1 MTGTP
6 SRPDGGREAGIR
18 VLHVDDEPRFLDLA
32 ATYLERLDEAFS
44 VRSETDVETALGI
57 LTNDAERIDCVVSD
71 YEMPGGDGLGFLKR
85 VREAGSDVPFVLFTG
100 KGSEE
105 IASEAISA
113 GATDYIQK
121 QTGSDQYAV
130 LANRIRNAVDQ
141 HRARRALAASQERL
155 SRYIEQSPLGTIEYD
170 ETFRIERVNPAT
182 EEILGYDAEELVG
195 GTWLPFVP
203 RELHR
208 HVAALERDL
217 LSDKGGYSSVNE
229 NVRRHGERIRCVWH
243 NQVVTDDDG
252 DVIRVFSQF
261 EDVTEK
267 TERKREIERTNAV
280 LSTVLDTLPVGML
293 VEDADRRVIRVNE
306 RLYDIFGLPGDPSD
320 ASGRDCERFAVEI
333 SDLCADPDGFVERVD
348 AILADREP
356 VEGEPIDLA
365 DGRTLG
371 RTYRPIDL
379 PDGQGHLWAYRDV
392 TDQRDQ

>member
-18 VLHVDDEPRFLDLA
+18 VLHVDDEPSFLDLA
-32 ATYLERLDEAFS
+32 ATYLERLDAEFR
-44 VRSETDVETALGI
+44 VRSETDVEAALDVLGDD
-57 LTNDAERIDCVVSD
+57 TERIDCIVSD
-71 YEMPGGDGLGFLKR
+71 YEMPGADGLTFLER
-85 VREAGSDVPFVLFTG
+85 VRDRGFEVPFVLFTG

-121 QTGSDQYAV
+121 QAGSDQYAV
-130 LANRIRNAVDQ
+130 LANRVRNAVDQ
-141 HRARRALAASQERL
+141 HRARRALAASEERL

-170 ETFRIERVNPAT
+170 ETFQIERVNPAG
-182 EEILGYDAEELVG
+182 EEILGYDESELVG

-229 NVRRHGERIRCVWH
+229 NVRRDGERIRCTWH
-243 NQVVTDDDG
+243 NQVVTDDEDE
-252 DVIRVFSQF
+252 VIRVFSQF
-261 EDVTEK
+261 EDVTEQ

-293 VEDADRRVIRVNE
+293 VEDADRRVIRVND
-306 RLYDIFGLPGDPSD
+306 RLYDIFGIPGDPAD
-320 ASGRDCERFAVEI
+320 ARGRDCERFAVEI
-333 SDLCADPDGFVERVD
+333 SGLFADSEGFVERID

-356 VEGEPIDLA
+356 VEGERIDMA
-365 DGRTLG
+365 DGRTLR

-379 PDGQGHLWAYRDV
+379 PGGDGPLWA
-392 TDQRDQ
+392 